1 MRFTELPPAFRE
13 YMKALLGEE
22 YEAYERCFDEKR
34 LYGLR
39 INTGKADAAGIK
51 GRLPFPFRR
60 FPGQTMDFTTKKRTV
75 RQSIPFIMQ
84 AFIIFRSPAPWPRRR
99 SCR

>member
-51 GRLPFPFRR
+51 GW
-60 FPGQTMDFTTKKRTV
+60 QRTV

-84 AFIIFRSPAPWPRRR
+84 AFIIFRSPAPWPQRR